1 MIFWGSNFQPL
12 LNLVLVFIHI
22 ARNILNRLFLFTQF
36 CINVVWCSH
45 TKNEVAGKKFNSSV
59 QANSSKNDV
68 ARSRYNLY
76 MSNRN
81 VKIFW
86 KDNQMFCSYFIFLS
100 NNTQRSNTEILHR
113 YSSILL
119 RYSCFDVY
127 DLPQI
132 FIFA

>member
-1 MIFWGSNFQPL
+1 MLCDVHSP
-12 LNLVLVFIHI
+12 
-22 ARNILNRLFLFTQF
+22 
-36 CINVVWCSH
+36 
-45 TKNEVAGKKFNSSV
+45 TKNEVAGKNLNSSV

-86 KDNQMFCSYFIFLS
+86 KDNQMFYSYFIFLS
-100 NNTQRSNTEILHR
+100 NNIQKSNTEILHR